1 MVLSMSGLFKIVPKH
16 FTLTSFFRAIQMWT
30 CWSVSNHCWITP
42 AAYELMTGHSPSRFS
57 AEFIHGS
64 VTYDNSSRSWS
75 SKAALDHHTT
85 TAMVDCCYH
94 SLFMKCCVSVTQI
107 YQDTNLPKSLL
118 PHQSTQSWVSIFAK
132 CETNYCVLF
141 GRQRFLPLYSP
152 IHPIFVQSLSLFIL
166 LFLLLNC
173 EHWP

>member
-1 MVLSMSGLFKIVPKH
+1 
-16 FTLTSFFRAIQMWT
+16 MWT

-42 AAYELMTGHSPSRFS
+42 AGYELMTGHSPSRFS

-75 SKAALDHHTT
+75 SKAALGHHTT

-94 SLFMKCCVSVTQI
+94 SLFMKYCVSVTPDI
-107 YQDTNLPKSLL
+107 PGHKPPKITFASSVHRILGINFCQMWDEPLCSFWSATVLALVLSHLL
-118 PHQSTQSWVSIFAK
+118 HFCPV
-132 CETNYCVLF
+132 
-141 GRQRFLPLYSP
+141 
-152 IHPIFVQSLSLFIL
+152 SLSLFIL